1 MFIINFMQWIWKKI
15 FNLLTKTSFNKLSQ
29 KKKSQKKKNQKAWA
43 VLQLIKKPKQS
54 L

>member
-29 KKKSQKKKNQKAWA
+29 KKKAKKK
-43 VLQLIKKPKQS
+43 KKTRKPEQS
-54 L
+54 YN